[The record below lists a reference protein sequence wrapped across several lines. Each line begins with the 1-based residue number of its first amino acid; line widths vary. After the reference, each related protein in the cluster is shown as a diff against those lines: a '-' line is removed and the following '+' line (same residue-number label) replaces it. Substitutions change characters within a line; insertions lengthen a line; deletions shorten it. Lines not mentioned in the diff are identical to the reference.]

1 MVCWVVLAECVV
13 VVGGESLVC
22 PVQCAE
28 RGLDG
33 A

>member
-1 MVCWVVLAECVV
+1 MVCGVVLAERVV
-13 VVGGESLVC
+13 VVCREGLMC
-22 PVQCAE
+22 PVQRAE

>member
-1 MVCWVVLAECVV
+1 MVCWVMLAECVV
-13 VVGGESLVC
+13 VVGREGLVC
-22 PVQCAE
+22 PVQRAE